1 MSANLESSTV
11 ATRLKKSVFIP
22 IPKKGNAKECSN
34 YQTIALISYASK
46 VLLKILQD
54 SHYRYVNP
62 KLPDVITEF
71 QRGRGTRDQIVR
83 IRWIMEKAREFQK
96 NIYFCFIVCVLS
108 HAWLFATARTIDCE
122 GSLSMELSRQEYW
135 SGLPFPSPGDL
146 SDLGIIS
153 CVILFGRQIPYQVYH
168 LGSWSASLTTLK
180 TWTVF
185 ITTNCGKFL
194 KRWKCQIPYLS
205 PDKPIC
211 GSRSNRSYRPRT
223 EQQ

>member
-1 MSANLESSTV
+1 MT
-11 ATRLKKSVFIP
+11 P
-22 IPKKGNAKECSN
+22 
-34 YQTIALISYASK
+34 
-46 VLLKILQD
+46 
-54 SHYRYVNP
+54 
-62 KLPDVITEF
+62 
-71 QRGRGTRDQIVR
+71 
-83 IRWIMEKAREFQK
+83 
-96 NIYFCFIVCVLS
+96 
-108 HAWLFATARTIDCE
+108 RTIDCE

-153 CVILFGRQIPYQVYH
+153 FVILFGRQIPYQVYH
-168 LGSWSASLTTLK
+168 LGSWLASLTTLK

-211 GSRSNRSYRPRT
+211 GSRSNRSYSPRT
-223 EQQ
+223 EQQQKQGFYRMFLLKNNSHTKNLHSY